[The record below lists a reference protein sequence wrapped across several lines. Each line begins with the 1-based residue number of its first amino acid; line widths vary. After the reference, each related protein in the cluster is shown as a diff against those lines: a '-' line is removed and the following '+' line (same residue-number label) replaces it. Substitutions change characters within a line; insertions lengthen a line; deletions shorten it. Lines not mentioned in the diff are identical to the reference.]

1 MSWLLNFGGPG
12 WIQDVFEVNIVVDNP
27 LRGSTDCLYIGVED
41 APLYACDHAVSGV
54 VEITAP
60 LGHEVWCEGIEVTLE
75 VGAMMYEELNSVD
88 MASVSKELLLNGGR
102 YIKGKMRIP
111 FSLDLAELPAVE
123 SFDGELFAIR
133 HELAV
138 TVRRPWYTFN
148 VDNSIALCVQHV
160 TEERAAPKPERTLE
174 VSDCGGVC
182 SLAYGSGTIRIG
194 NALPISLKVCD
205 QTIPLSTVVALF
217 FRVEECEGDSYE
229 TVLFEVKL
237 HDDSDSPI
245 LGEAQ
250 ILSFRSI
257 RCVDT
262 MSEKVTSDASIAGKS
277 ANATVFLSM

>member
-1 MSWLLNFGGPG
+1 M
-12 WIQDVFEVNIVVDNP
+12 
-27 LRGSTDCLYIGVED
+27 
-41 APLYACDHAVSGV
+41 
-54 VEITAP
+54 
-60 LGHEVWCEGIEVTLE
+60 
-75 VGAMMYEELNSVD
+75 
-88 MASVSKELLLNGGR
+88 
-102 YIKGKMRIP
+102 
-111 FSLDLAELPAVE
+111 
-123 SFDGELFAIR
+123 
-133 HELAV
+133 
-138 TVRRPWYTFN
+138 RRPWYTFN

-250 ILSFRSI
+250 IDSVIPLDTLY
-257 RCVDT
+257 DT

-277 ANATVFLSM
+277 ATVDSVSVDVSGEDEASGSNRDASGTFLVPNFAWNGSAEEMSDVSLRYFLRLLVVTRDGKRFWNTNEITVWRSALKSTPSPPPLPCKLDIAQECQFIP